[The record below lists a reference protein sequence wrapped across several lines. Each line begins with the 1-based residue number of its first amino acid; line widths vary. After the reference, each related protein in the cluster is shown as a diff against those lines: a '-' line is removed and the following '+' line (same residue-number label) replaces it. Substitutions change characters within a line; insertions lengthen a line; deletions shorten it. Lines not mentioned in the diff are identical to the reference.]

1 MEVGTPYVCS
11 AHGGQKRVS
20 DNLGMELQ
28 LVVSSCLGIRA
39 RSFEKTAF
47 ALNCRVIFP
56 ASLFTFLW
64 VTTIW
69 KTHVSN
75 ANSKF
80 DFYRSREIAN
90 YNSASI
96 RSSLNDDLHLCRKKN
111 TDLNLMSMKSSVSL
125 LVVKA
130 YRTDD
135 FWLVVSCRGCN
146 LRRRRET
153 GAGKFA

>member
-1 MEVGTPYVCS
+1 M
-11 AHGGQKRVS
+11 
-20 DNLGMELQ
+20 
-28 LVVSSCLGIRA
+28 
-39 RSFEKTAF
+39 
-47 ALNCRVIFP
+47 
-56 ASLFTFLW
+56 
-64 VTTIW
+64 IW

-80 DFYRSREIAN
+80 DFYSSREIAN

-96 RSSLNDDLHLCRKKN
+96 RSSLNDDLYLCRKKN

-135 FWLVVSCRGCN
+135 F
-146 LRRRRET
+146 
-153 GAGKFA
+153 